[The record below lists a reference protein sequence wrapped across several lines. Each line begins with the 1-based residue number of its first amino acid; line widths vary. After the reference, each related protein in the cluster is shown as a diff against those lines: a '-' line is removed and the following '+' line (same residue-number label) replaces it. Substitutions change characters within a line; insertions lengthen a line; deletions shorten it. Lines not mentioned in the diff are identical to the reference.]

1 MDSSGPTPESA
12 IRSPTAGGHSS
23 ASSPFPGWSR
33 PILRDD
39 PSSPSGLNRA
49 AVNGADA
56 LARACPFRT
65 RRPEGGRFSAA

>member
-39 PSSPSGLNRA
+39 PSSPSTSIAPR
-49 AVNGADA
+49 
-56 LARACPFRT
+56 
-65 RRPEGGRFSAA
+65 